1 MAILTACGVAASSRD
16 DGLEVRGPIEFAD
29 GATAVVNVRGDH
41 RMVMAAALV
50 GLRRPVWI
58 DDAGCVSKSFPG
70 FFRRWP
76 GALEWRD
83 D

>member
-1 MAILTACGVAASSRD
+1 MLTACGVAASTRD
-16 DGLEVRGPIEFAD
+16 DGLEVCGPIPSGE
-29 GATAVVNVRGDH
+29 GVTAAVNVRGDH
-41 RMVMAAALV
+41 RIVMAAALI

-58 DDAGCVSKSFPG
+58 DNAGCVSKSFPG

-76 GALEWRD
+76 GELEWRD